1 MFRVSHCSPCHD
13 EPGEEMVTA
22 SFEKESEARSY
33 INMLADGSVVFT
45 LWEGDEVIV
54 RSAFPVLM
62 VA

>member
-1 MFRVSHCSPCHD
+1 MVS
-13 EPGEEMVTA
+13 A
-22 SFEKESEARSY
+22 AFEKESAARSY

-54 RSAFPVLM
+54 RSSWPVMM